1 MEKGKVTW
9 FDTTKGYGFIAP
21 DDGSED
27 IFVHI
32 SEVESAGYTSLT
44 KNQTIRY
51 ELYTKNG
58 KSYVINLQL
67 I

>member
-27 IFVHI
+27 IGPVLR
-32 SEVESAGYTSLT
+32 TSSFAAT
-44 KNQTIRY
+44 W
-51 ELYTKNG
+51 
-58 KSYVINLQL
+58 SS
-67 I
+67 

>member
-44 KNQTIRY
+44 KNQTIGY
-51 ELYTKNG
+51 EL
-58 KSYVINLQL
+58 
-67 I
+67 